1 MKTVIYEAIF
11 GVILFFGALVLMLE
25 YFDVLMP

>member
-1 MKTVIYEAIF
+1 MKTVIFEAIF
-11 GVILFFGALVLMLE
+11 GVILFCGALVLMLE